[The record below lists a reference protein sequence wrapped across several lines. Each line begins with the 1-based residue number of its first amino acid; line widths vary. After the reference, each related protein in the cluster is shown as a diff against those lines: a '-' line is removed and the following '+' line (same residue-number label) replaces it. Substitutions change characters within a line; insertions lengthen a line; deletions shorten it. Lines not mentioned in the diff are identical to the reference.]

1 PGVSTSSMTG
11 TAVDH
16 APACSGSPPRRSA
29 WGPYRDRSVANAAD
43 RESDIAP
50 HWKRPP
56 PTGTESRSAEAGR
69 QCSEQMFDAQAPQN
83 IAMRVLIIKVLIGIA
98 LGIAIILV
106 FVLFGH
112 SSTPV

>member
-1 PGVSTSSMTG
+1 
-11 TAVDH
+11 
-16 APACSGSPPRRSA
+16 
-29 WGPYRDRSVANAAD
+29 
-43 RESDIAP
+43 
-50 HWKRPP
+50 
-56 PTGTESRSAEAGR
+56 
-69 QCSEQMFDAQAPQN
+69 MFDAQAPQN